1 MADKRAERIAELIKP
16 LRVKPGSKVNLA
28 KDFDPG
34 YKAGFLKKKDGAG
47 LLETGIAML
56 ADYQARLAA
65 QDTYG
70 VLVCLQ
76 ALDAGGKD
84 GTIRHVMSGVNP
96 QGVQVTGFKVP
107 SAEELDHDYLWR
119 YARHLPARGD
129 IGIFNRSHY
138 EEVLVV
144 RVHPENLDRQQLPAE
159 AKRKGIWERRYR
171 EINDWE
177 RYLTDNGFT
186 VVKLFLNLSKEEQR
200 TRFLKRIDLPEKNW
214 KFSAAD
220 VRERARWDDYQKAFS
235 QMLSATSTSW
245 APWYVIP
252 ADRKWFARICAAA
265 AIVHTL
271 VEIDPRYP
279 VVSEDRRQQLQAV
292 RRELEAEAPKGA
304 PADPFAA
311 KEAGAKAKAAA
322 AAEAKAAAAAETAA
336 EAEAKTAAQAQAAA
350 KTAADAAAKART
362 AAEATAVAKTAADAA
377 AKARTAAKAAAG
389 QAAGDGQRPGGADNK
404 GQPARASRA
413 RGGAPTRGRPAQA
426 ARRTSRTQADGR
438 PGSEA

>member
-1 MADKRAERIAELIKP
+1 MMDDASSRIARFIEP
-16 LRVKPGSKVNLA
+16 FRVSPGSGVNLA
-28 KDFDPG
+28 KDFDPAFEG
-34 YKAGFLKKKDGAG
+34 GVKRKKDGVA
-47 LLETGIAML
+47 LLNEGIEL
-56 ADYQARLAA
+56 LVNYQARLAA

-70 VLVCLQ
+70 VLVVLQ
-76 ALDAGGKD
+76 ALDAAGKD

-96 QGVQVTGFKVP
+96 QGVKVTGFKVP

-144 RVHPENLDRQQLPAE
+144 RVHPENLDRQRLPAE
-159 AKRKGIWERRYR
+159 AKGKGVWERRYR

-220 VRERARWDDYQKAFS
+220 VRERRRWDDYQKAFS
-235 QMLSATSTSW
+235 EMLSATSTHW

-265 AIVHTL
+265 VLAHTL
-271 VEIDPRYP
+271 IEIDPQYP
-279 VVSEDRRQQLQAV
+279 VVSTDRRQQLQAV
-292 RRELEAEAPKGA
+292 RGELEAEAPKGA
-304 PADPFAA
+304 APDPYAA
-311 KEAGAKAKAAA
+311 AHA
-322 AAEAKAAAAAETAA
+322 AAEKGAGDTAGNKDRRSRSRTKDKAAKVSPK
-336 EAEAKTAAQAQAAA
+336 AKGT
-350 KTAADAAAKART
+350 
-362 AAEATAVAKTAADAA
+362 
-377 AKARTAAKAAAG
+377 
-389 QAAGDGQRPGGADNK
+389 
-404 GQPARASRA
+404 RA
-413 RGGAPTRGRPAQA
+413 
-426 ARRTSRTQADGR
+426 
-438 PGSEA
+438 